1 MERQIFLPVVIV
13 ALLLAGAGVLVQ
25 AGEGKS
31 SAPDIFEQ
39 GIAAS
44 GGYRLSSVSW
54 QVQGGASGGGY
65 QLLDPLAANPS
76 PPPSAQVGCCCRY
89 LPAIL
94 RDHP

>member
-1 MERQIFLPVVIV
+1 MKRQIFLPVVIV
-13 ALLLAGAGVLVQ
+13 ALLLAGAGALAQ

-31 SAPDIFEQ
+31 SAPDTFEH
-39 GIAAS
+39 GMAAS
-44 GGYRLSSVSW
+44 DGYRLTSVSW
-54 QVQGGASGGGY
+54 HVQGGASGGGY
-65 QLLDPLAANPS
+65 QLLSPLAANAS